1 MSLFG
6 KKPAA
11 PAAPRTKAA
20 PPPAPIAITVLGIA
34 CHAGDQPYN
43 LIRSIIGQVS
53 GVRLSDEYQFKR
65 NDGTNAL
72 PRMAPVVEFG
82 DTPTLDRL
90 YELTSIALAK
100 TAAQLPANVKPESVL
115 IVITVAPQFIMHL
128 LKIDPQYLQ
137 SYLVGKIPQLT
148 SATFRILTNDTGSS
162 TIALSTALAELNENK
177 WQAVIFGGAD
187 SLISMDKCLELD
199 KVKRLNT
206 VGKREGLVPGEAA
219 AFVLLQ
225 SADVAA
231 KHIPVSPV
239 LAYLRGMG
247 IAAEPNARNADLG
260 GTEGLSSA
268 INQALAQAGITA
280 TDLQGIVHNLGA
292 ETVQSLEWH
301 HTTQAIWPRR
311 VSEQQRLA
319 VQNGEIEQAEIP
331 DDPIPD
337 IECPYQTMGQVGAA
351 ALPMQLATALAWI
364 EYDQHQ
370 ARWGFP
376 VRNHLLICDTP
387 DAAERG
393 ALIISTTL
401 T

>member
-1 MSLFG
+1 M
-6 KKPAA
+6 
-11 PAAPRTKAA
+11 
-20 PPPAPIAITVLGIA
+20 
-34 CHAGDQPYN
+34 
-43 LIRSIIGQVS
+43 
-53 GVRLSDEYQFKR
+53 RLSDEYQFKR
-65 NDGTNAL
+65 KDATNAL

-82 DTPTLDRL
+82 EMPTLERL

-100 TAAQLPANVKPESVL
+100 AAAQLPANVKPESVL

-137 SYLVGKIPQLT
+137 RYLLEKIPRLDT
-148 SATFRILTNDTGSS
+148 ASFRILTNDTNSI
-162 TIALSTALAELNENK
+162 TNVLCTAVAEMNEGK
-177 WQAVIFGGAD
+177 WQAIIFGGAD

-199 KVKRLNT
+199 AATRLNT

-219 AFVLLQ
+219 AFVVLQ
-225 SADVAA
+225 STESAVKNKTPA
-231 KHIPVSPV
+231 
-239 LAYLRGMG
+239 LAYLRGVG
-247 IAAEPNARNADLG
+247 IAAEPNARNADIEA
-260 GTEGLSSA
+260 TEGLSSA

-280 TDLQGIVHNLGA
+280 TDIQGIVHNLGA

-319 VQNGEIEQAEIP
+319 VQNGEIEQADIP

-337 IECPYQTMGQVGAA
+337 IECPYQTMGEVGAA

-364 EYDQHQ
+364 KYDGHQ
-370 ARWGFP
+370 AKWGFP
-376 VRNHLLICDTP
+376 VRNHLLLCDTP

-393 ALIISTTL
+393 ALIISTTA
-401 T
+401 TQ

>member
-11 PAAPRTKAA
+11 PVAPRTKVA
-20 PPPAPIAITVLGIA
+20 PPPAPIAITGLGIA
-34 CHAGDQPYN
+34 CHAGDEPHN
-43 LIRSIIGQVS
+43 LIRSILGQVS
-53 GVRLSDEYQFKR
+53 GLQISEEYEFKR
-65 NDGTNAL
+65 KNATNAL

-82 DTPTLDRL
+82 DMPTLERL

-100 TAAQLPANVKPESVL
+100 AAAQLPANVKPESVL

-128 LKIDPQYLQ
+128 LKIDSQYLQ
-137 SYLVGKIPQLT
+137 RYLLEKIPRLDT
-148 SATFRILTNDTGSS
+148 ASFRILTNDTNSI
-162 TIALSTALAELNENK
+162 TNVLCTTVADMNEGK
-177 WQAVIFGGAD
+177 WQAIIFGGAD

-199 KVKRLNT
+199 AATRLNT

-219 AFVLLQ
+219 AFVVLQ
-225 SADVAA
+225 STESAA
-231 KHIPVSPV
+231 KNKTPA
-239 LAYLRGMG
+239 LAYLRGVG
-247 IAAEPNARNADLG
+247 IAAEPNARNADIEA
-260 GTEGLSSA
+260 TEGLSSA

-280 TDLQGIVHNLGA
+280 TDIQGIVHNLGA

-311 VSEQQRLA
+311 VNEQQRLA

-337 IECPYQTMGQVGAA
+337 IECPYQTMGEVGAA

-364 EYDQHQ
+364 KYDGHQ
-370 ARWGFP
+370 AKWGFP
-376 VRNHLLICDTP
+376 VRNHLLLCDTP

-393 ALIISTTL
+393 ALIISTTA
-401 T
+401 TQ